1 MAWQGEGGRGGKKI
15 DHLDLLLPSSTNQNH
30 RVSAAIRSSRSS
42 PSIGNG
48 SKGQTTK
55 MRDGDGG
62 SEDAYKVNS
71 SVCDCALGVP
81 ARQHPPAN
89 FRESSTDNGL
99 ILSPPV
105 LTRLS
110 CYVPLHTMVRIC
122 HAI

>member
-1 MAWQGEGGRGGKKI
+1 MKWMI
-15 DHLDLLLPSSTNQNH
+15 LM
-30 RVSAAIRSSRSS
+30 AIRQSGDTAQ
-42 PSIGNG
+42 PKGKIHHHGGGGGN
-48 SKGQTTK
+48 
-55 MRDGDGG
+55 
-62 SEDAYKVNS
+62 EDAYKVNS

-99 ILSPPV
+99 ILSPPL

>member
-1 MAWQGEGGRGGKKI
+1 MAWGGRGGKKI

-30 RVSAAIRSSRSS
+30 RVSAAIRSS

-71 SVCDCALGVP
+71 SVCNCALGVP

-99 ILSPPV
+99 ILSPPG

-110 CYVPLHTMVRIC
+110 CNVPLHTMARIC